1 EDVVLQR
8 VEADRDSL
16 EAGLAK
22 RPSLWREQG
31 AVRRHGEVA
40 KALDPRQLLDQ
51 ALDVPPHEGLPSRDA
66 DLPHAAG
73 DEDAGEPSDLLER
86 QQLLSLEEL
95 EVATEDLLRH
105 AVDTAEVAAV
115 GDRDPQ
121 VPKRPAQG
129 IAGCTFAVGG
139 D

>member
-1 EDVVLQR
+1 MTARCYIGASQGDESEKTYLQ
-8 VEADRDSL
+8 
-16 EAGLAK
+16 
-22 RPSLWREQG
+22 
-31 AVRRHGEVA
+31 
-40 KALDPRQLLDQ
+40 
-51 ALDVPPHEGLPSRDA
+51 GLPSGDA

-105 AVDTAEVAAV
+105 AVDAAEVAAV

-121 VPKRPAQG
+121 VPERSVETVHHSHCDEPTCGAPVGPPDPPAR
-129 IAGCTFAVGG
+129 AP
-139 D
+139 